1 MKKIF
6 FICFTLLASTL
17 FFCACHSESMDSIV
31 NTKGELKLS
40 TLKVGV
46 DTDVDVVYLDS
57 RAESGVDLSNYIV
70 TIYDESSQQAGQWT
84 YSEMPEVVSLSVG
97 TYTVEVKSAAE
108 PANGFEA
115 PYYEGTVT
123 CEVKE
128 NEVTDVPTISCKLA
142 NMMFTIEY
150 EEAFKNKMS
159 DDVVTT
165 LSIGE
170 NSLQIPATETRAAY
184 LIAPEDETAS
194 LVVNL
199 TGTIDGEAIDY
210 SEHIDN
216 VKSGVHNVIKY
227 QFVPVS
233 DGTES
238 SENTGVVAGGALKV
252 SIALDSS
259 MIGSDETVNVYPGA
273 EPGINDFPTGG
284 GDGENLPTIVGTNFN
299 GQPFDINNDVL
310 EVSIG
315 GVDTDHPLPL
325 QVTLSALN
333 GIAHVY
339 VTINSETLTE
349 SVLTDVGLAASFD
362 LAEPGD
368 LEKGLQGLGFPTGAA
383 VVGQTEILFDVTKF
397 TPLLGLYGA
406 ASHNFIIRL
415 VDQKGLEVTQT
426 LKIKS
431 VE

>member
-17 FFCACHSESMDSIV
+17 FFCACHSESMDNIV
-31 NTKGELKLS
+31 NMKGELKLS

-84 YSEMPEVVSLSVG
+84 YSEMPEIVSLSVG

-159 DDVVTT
+159 EDVVTT

-170 NSLQIPATETRAAY
+170 NSLQIPVTETRAAY
-184 LIAPEDETAS
+184 MIAPEDENTS

-199 TGTIDGEAIDY
+199 KGTIDGEAIDY

-238 SENTGVVAGGALKV
+238 SENTGVVAGGALKI

-273 EPGINDFPTGG
+273 EPGINDFPTGNEG
-284 GDGENLPTIVGTNFN
+284 GEVGENAISITGKILGDKSFDIDLPQTVTEQTSLIVGIETQSGIQNLKVKISSNNEAFN
-299 GQPFDINNDVL
+299 G
-310 EVSIG
+310 IG
-315 GVDTDHPLPL
+315 T
-325 QVTLSALN
+325 AL
-333 GIAHVY
+333 G
-339 VTINSETLTE
+339 E
-349 SVLTDVGLAASFD
+349 FD
-362 LAEPGD
+362 LAHSDTMLDE
-368 LEKGLQGLGFPTGAA
+368 
-383 VVGQTEILFDVTKF
+383 TKDML
-397 TPLLGLYGA
+397 TKLGLPLDENVLNKTMLDFDISSFTSFLLEFEGEHTFQITVTDNQGNQL
-406 ASHNFIIRL
+406 SKSL
-415 VDQKGLEVTQT
+415 VINIPK
-426 LKIKS
+426 K
-431 VE
+431 

>member
-17 FFCACHSESMDSIV
+17 FFCACHSESMDNIV
-31 NTKGELKLS
+31 NMKGELKLS

-70 TIYDESSQQAGQWT
+70 TIYDKYSQQAGQWT

-238 SENTGVVAGGALKV
+238 SENTGVVAGGALKI

-259 MIGSDETVNVYPGA
+259 MIGSDETVNVYPGT
-273 EPGINDFPTGG
+273 EPGINDFPTGNEG
-284 GDGENLPTIVGTNFN
+284 GEVGENAISITGKILGDKSFDIDLPQTVTEQTSLIVGIETQSGIQNLKVKISSNNEDFN
-299 GQPFDINNDVL
+299 G
-310 EVSIG
+310 IG
-315 GVDTDHPLPL
+315 T
-325 QVTLSALN
+325 AL
-333 GIAHVY
+333 G
-339 VTINSETLTE
+339 E
-349 SVLTDVGLAASFD
+349 FD
-362 LAEPGD
+362 LAHSD
-368 LEKGLQGLGFPTGAA
+368 TMLDDTKDML
-383 VVGQTEILFDVTKF
+383 TE
-397 TPLLGLYGA
+397 LGLPLDANVLNKTVLDFDISSFTSLLLKFEGEHTFQITVTDNQGNQL
-406 ASHNFIIRL
+406 SKSL
-415 VDQKGLEVTQT
+415 VINIPK
-426 LKIKS
+426 K
-431 VE
+431 

>member
-17 FFCACHSESMDSIV
+17 FFCACHSESMDNIV

-84 YSEMPEVVSLSVG
+84 YSEMPEIVSLSVG

-159 DDVVTT
+159 EDVVTT

-170 NSLQIPATETRAAY
+170 NSLQIPVTETRAAY
-184 LIAPEDETAS
+184 LIAPGDETAS

-199 TGTIDGEAIDY
+199 KGTIDGEAINY

-238 SENTGVVAGGALKV
+238 SENNGVVAGGALKV

-273 EPGINDFPTGG
+273 EPGINDFPTGNEG
-284 GDGENLPTIVGTNFN
+284 GEVGENAISITGKILGDKSFDIDLPQTVTEQTSLIVGIETQSGIQNLKVKISSNNEAFN
-299 GQPFDINNDVL
+299 G
-310 EVSIG
+310 IG
-315 GVDTDHPLPL
+315 T
-325 QVTLSALN
+325 AL
-333 GIAHVY
+333 G
-339 VTINSETLTE
+339 E
-349 SVLTDVGLAASFD
+349 FD
-362 LAEPGD
+362 LAHSD
-368 LEKGLQGLGFPTGAA
+368 TMLDDTKDML
-383 VVGQTEILFDVTKF
+383 TE
-397 TPLLGLYGA
+397 LGLPLDANVLNKTVLDFDISSFTSLLLKFEGEHTFQITVTDNQGNQL
-406 ASHNFIIRL
+406 SKSL
-415 VDQKGLEVTQT
+415 VINIPK
-426 LKIKS
+426 K
-431 VE
+431 

>member
-17 FFCACHSESMDSIV
+17 FFCACHSESMDNIV

-40 TLKVGV
+40 TLNVGV

-70 TIYDESSQQAGQWT
+70 TIYDEYSQQAGQWT
-84 YSEMPEVVSLSVG
+84 YSEMPEIVSLSVG

-199 TGTIDGEAIDY
+199 KGTIDGEAIDY

-238 SENTGVVAGGALKV
+238 SENTGVVAGGALKI

-259 MIGSDETVNVYPGA
+259 MIGSDETVNVYPGT

-284 GDGENLPTIVGTNFN
+284 GGGEVGENAISITGKILGDKSFDIDLPQTVTEQTSLIVGIETQSGIQNLKVKISSNNEDFN
-299 GQPFDINNDVL
+299 G
-310 EVSIG
+310 IG
-315 GVDTDHPLPL
+315 T
-325 QVTLSALN
+325 AL
-333 GIAHVY
+333 G
-339 VTINSETLTE
+339 E
-349 SVLTDVGLAASFD
+349 FD
-362 LAEPGD
+362 LAHSDTMLDDTKDMLTE
-368 LEKGLQGLGFPTGAA
+368 LGLPLDANVLNKTMLDFDISSFTSLLLGFEGEHTF
-383 VVGQTEILFDVTKF
+383 QITVTDNQGNQLSK
-397 TPLLGLYGA
+397 
-406 ASHNFIIRL
+406 SL
-415 VDQKGLEVTQT
+415 VINIPK
-426 LKIKS
+426 K
-431 VE
+431 

>member
-17 FFCACHSESMDSIV
+17 FFCACHSESMDNIV

-70 TIYDESSQQAGQWT
+70 TIYDEYSQQAGQWT

-97 TYTVEVKSAAE
+97 TYTVEVKSVAE

-199 TGTIDGEAIDY
+199 KGTIDGEAIDY

-238 SENTGVVAGGALKV
+238 SENTGVVAGGALKI

-259 MIGSDETVNVYPGA
+259 MIGSDETVNVYPGT

-284 GDGENLPTIVGTNFN
+284 GGGEVGENAISITGKILGDKSFDIDLPQTVTEQTSLIVGIETQSGIQNLKVKISSNNEDFN
-299 GQPFDINNDVL
+299 G
-310 EVSIG
+310 IG
-315 GVDTDHPLPL
+315 T
-325 QVTLSALN
+325 AL
-333 GIAHVY
+333 G
-339 VTINSETLTE
+339 E
-349 SVLTDVGLAASFD
+349 FD
-362 LAEPGD
+362 LAHSDTMLDDTKDMLTE
-368 LEKGLQGLGFPTGAA
+368 LGLPLDANVLNKTMLDFDISSFTSLLLGFEGEHTF
-383 VVGQTEILFDVTKF
+383 QITVTDNQGNQLSK
-397 TPLLGLYGA
+397 
-406 ASHNFIIRL
+406 SL
-415 VDQKGLEVTQT
+415 VINIPK
-426 LKIKS
+426 K
-431 VE
+431 

>member
-17 FFCACHSESMDSIV
+17 FFCACHSESMDNIV

-84 YSEMPEVVSLSVG
+84 YSEMPEIVSLSVG

-238 SENTGVVAGGALKV
+238 AGNNGVVAGGALKI

-273 EPGINDFPTGG
+273 EPGINDFPTGNEG
-284 GDGENLPTIVGTNFN
+284 GEVGENAISITGKILGDKSFDIDLPQTVTEQTSLIVGIETQSGIQNLKVKISSNNEAFN
-299 GQPFDINNDVL
+299 G
-310 EVSIG
+310 IG
-315 GVDTDHPLPL
+315 T
-325 QVTLSALN
+325 AL
-333 GIAHVY
+333 G
-339 VTINSETLTE
+339 E
-349 SVLTDVGLAASFD
+349 FD
-362 LAEPGD
+362 LAHSDTMLDETKD
-368 LEKGLQGLGFPTGAA
+368 ML
-383 VVGQTEILFDVTKF
+383 TE
-397 TPLLGLYGA
+397 LGLPLDENVLNKTMLDFDISSFTSLLLEFEGEHTFQITVTDNQGNQL
-406 ASHNFIIRL
+406 SKSL
-415 VDQKGLEVTQT
+415 VINIPK
-426 LKIKS
+426 K
-431 VE
+431 